1 MYVTIDLMSSN
12 YGLNHILM
20 QSKGITFFLFLSDTL
35 YISFFVCFCVA
46 MNPFLRDTKRLIK
59 KLVNKVAEKYAIFKD
74 PQLIIVGSMKEHTRV
89 GEIDESDVVLLLN
102 EKYKGQNYFKFDDEE
117 QKIVVNGQKI
127 IPKEIQEFVDQTGTF
142 NVTKEGLN

>member
-1 MYVTIDLMSSN
+1 
-12 YGLNHILM
+12 M
-20 QSKGITFFLFLSDTL
+20 QNKENTFFLFLSDTL

>member
-1 MYVTIDLMSSN
+1 MQIVIKSYFDAKQARR
-12 YGLNHILM
+12 ILFSYFY
-20 QSKGITFFLFLSDTL
+20 QTPCI
-35 YISFFVCFCVA
+35 YPFFVCFCVA

-142 NVTKEGLN
+142 NVTKE